1 MKDGRAV
8 ILISRSIK
16 NKGLQESTEEK
27 ILQHLLNIARSEPKE
42 GQATEKRAE
51 ELIEIIESDKS
62 EEEILQ
68 IVEQMEKELARSLK

>member
-27 ILQHLLNIARSEPKE
+27 ILQHLLHTEKGE
-42 GQATEKRAE
+42 ATEKRAE
-51 ELIEIIESDKS
+51 ELIGIIESDKS
-62 EEEILQ
+62 EEEILR